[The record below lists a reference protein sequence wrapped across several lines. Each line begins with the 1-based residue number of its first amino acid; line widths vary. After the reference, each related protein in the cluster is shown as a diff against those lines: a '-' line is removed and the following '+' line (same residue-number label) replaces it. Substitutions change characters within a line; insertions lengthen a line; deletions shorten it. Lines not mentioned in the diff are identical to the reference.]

1 MLSKSNIIN
10 RLSVLLIL
18 LFSCYIGI
26 SAQGNALTIEDFTIT
41 PGEEKTVEIN
51 LVNEDTISSLQFDI
65 VLPDGLEMIE
75 ESLEKVNTRISKT
88 SHNLNISNRGD
99 YYRVTIFSNAVDIKK
114 SGIKGNDGA
123 ILTFT
128 VQAYKNFKSGTIE
141 LKNIVGSDGTKPI
154 PEAKPMDDYAAKVS
168 AFAGS
173 YSVCCSDSLIGI
185 DDESVVT
192 FRLDDAI
199 DIVGLQLDIVM
210 PDSISFATNEEGDYS
225 ITLSERVSENA
236 RISMN
241 QMANGDY
248 RVIVTSLTNEVFDS
262 STDTLFTVGL
272 IADTAFT
279 NMVNLEFKNVKV
291 SDPNGNTYAIEGEG
305 VLSFGYDD
313 PQIESDEAY
322 ARLTAEVDEL
332 KDSLATVVAC
342 IAETCPDVKDNFTG
356 VAIADSIDA
365 IQATLDSLNAIAGL
379 TAESNIEEEKVVI
392 YAAMDSL
399 VAEAI
404 AMQETFVLVPGTYYI
419 RNVESGAFL
428 IGGNSWGTQATVG
441 KTGIDWDVTFVNGKY
456 ALDSKITNGGENH
469 FLGINGFVDSNDKLV
484 ILLTEEGTYKISTPD
499 GLVLTAPAID
509 AESTVVVFA
518 TDEGS
523 KLATWEFVAREEL
536 DKNLLE
542 ATIEDVKDATYLI
555 PGANFGRNDT
565 RNNYWIFEAS
575 NKNISGGNNLN
586 NNAES
591 YHSVFSL
598 SQTIDAPNGVYSMT
612 AQGFYRQDGDDFENL
627 PYFFAN
633 EELIAMPEKTGTE
646 NSMTDASVSFTEG
659 LYTTDPIYFEVTDG
673 KLTLGVKNEVNTML
687 WCIWD
692 NFQLR
697 YYGSETTVDAV
708 KNVVSID
715 NVNSNDQPIGI
726 YTVNGVKVKSLVKGL
741 NILVEKDGSVRK
753 ILVK

>member
-1 MLSKSNIIN
+1 MMLSKN
-10 RLSVLLIL
+10 RLNALLAL
-18 LFSCYIGI
+18 LFSCFIGI
-26 SAQGNALTIEDFTIT
+26 SAQGNSLTIEDFTIV

-51 LVNEDTISSLQFDI
+51 LTNEDAISSLQFDI
-65 VLPDGLEMIE
+65 VLPEGLEMIE
-75 ESLEKVNTRISKT
+75 ESVEKVSARITKT
-88 SHNLNISNRGD
+88 SHNLSVSNRGD
-99 YYRVTIFSNAVDIKK
+99 FFRVTIFSNAVDIKK
-114 SGIKGNDGA
+114 SGIKGNEGA

-128 VQAYKNFKSGTIE
+128 VQAYKNFKSGNIE

-154 PEAKPMDDYAAKVS
+154 PEAKHMDDYVAKVS

-173 YSVCCSDSLIGI
+173 YSVCCSDSLIAI
-185 DDESVVT
+185 DEESVVA
-192 FRLDDAI
+192 FRLDDAV
-199 DIVGLQLDIVM
+199 DIVGLQLDIIL
-210 PDSISFATNEEGDYS
+210 PDSISFATNEDGDYS
-225 ITLSERVSENA
+225 ISLSDRVSENA

-241 QMANGDY
+241 EMSNGAY

-262 STDTLFTVGL
+262 STDTLFTVGV

-279 NMVNLEFKNVKV
+279 SIVNLEFKNVKV
-291 SDPNGNTYAIEGEG
+291 SDPNGNAYTIEGEG
-305 VLSFGYDD
+305 VLSFGYAD

-322 ARLTAEVDEL
+322 ARLTAEVNEL
-332 KDSLATVVAC
+332 RDSLAAVVAV

-356 VAIADSIDA
+356 IDIADSIEVV
-365 IQATLDSLNAIAGL
+365 QAKLDSLNAIAGL
-379 TAESNIEEEKVVI
+379 TEESNIEKEKVVI

-399 VAEAI
+399 IAEAN
-404 AMQETFVLVPGTYYI
+404 AMQEAFVLDPGTYYI

-523 KLATWEFVAREEL
+523 KLATWEFVTREEL
-536 DKNLLE
+536 DKNLLG

-598 SQTIDAPNGVYSMT
+598 SQTIDVPNGVYSMT

-673 KLTLGVKNEVNTML
+673 KLTLGVKNEINTML

-715 NVNSNDQPIGI
+715 NVNSNDQPMGI

>member
-1 MLSKSNIIN
+1 M
-10 RLSVLLIL
+10 
-18 LFSCYIGI
+18 
-26 SAQGNALTIEDFTIT
+26 
-41 PGEEKTVEIN
+41 
-51 LVNEDTISSLQFDI
+51 
-65 VLPDGLEMIE
+65 
-75 ESLEKVNTRISKT
+75 
-88 SHNLNISNRGD
+88 
-99 YYRVTIFSNAVDIKK
+99 
-114 SGIKGNDGA
+114 
-123 ILTFT
+123 
-128 VQAYKNFKSGTIE
+128 
-141 LKNIVGSDGTKPI
+141 
-154 PEAKPMDDYAAKVS
+154 
-168 AFAGS
+168 
-173 YSVCCSDSLIGI
+173 
-185 DDESVVT
+185 
-192 FRLDDAI
+192 
-199 DIVGLQLDIVM
+199 
-210 PDSISFATNEEGDYS
+210 
-225 ITLSERVSENA
+225 
-236 RISMN
+236 
-241 QMANGDY
+241 
-248 RVIVTSLTNEVFDS
+248 
-262 STDTLFTVGL
+262 
-272 IADTAFT
+272 
-279 NMVNLEFKNVKV
+279 
-291 SDPNGNTYAIEGEG
+291 GNTSY
-305 VLSFGYDD
+305 
-313 PQIESDEAY
+313 
-322 ARLTAEVDEL
+322 RW
-332 KDSLATVVAC
+332 
-342 IAETCPDVKDNFTG
+342 
-356 VAIADSIDA
+356 
-365 IQATLDSLNAIAGL
+365 
-379 TAESNIEEEKVVI
+379 
-392 YAAMDSL
+392 
-399 VAEAI
+399 
-404 AMQETFVLVPGTYYI
+404 
-419 RNVESGAFL
+419 
-428 IGGNSWGTQATVG
+428 GNR
-441 KTGIDWDVTFVNGKY
+441 Y

-469 FLGINGFVDSNDKLV
+469 FLGLNGFVDSNDKLV

-542 ATIEDVKDATYLI
+542 ATIEDVNDATYLI